1 MDRNNPSAFHK
12 LMANFVMGAVL
23 LYQLSEWSTKF
34 SPGTAYPCKFFLCSQ
49 TNYNSAN
56 GTLVKAQCNAAGKWL
71 LLLSNSWTDITLLLQ
86 YCWLIT
92 MISHSAWFTSY
103 PSISYQCIPQQ
114 NFPALVQ
121 LVMARCSL
129 IMAKCHSVI
138 RSLVAEFYKYLWK
151 LLSNRWNCL

>member
-1 MDRNNPSAFHK
+1 MNLPGNDSKISDYEWLESYCLLPICYEHTTTDLKYMDKNDPSALHK
-12 LMANFVMGAVL
+12 LMENIF
-23 LYQLSEWSTKF
+23 LSSRTM
-34 SPGTAYPCKFFLCSQ
+34 LC
-49 TNYNSAN
+49 
-56 GTLVKAQCNAAGKWL
+56 CRKWL
-71 LLLSNSWTDITLLLQ
+71 LLLSNSWTDRTLLLQ

-103 PSISYQCIPQQ
+103 PSISYQCMPQQ

-138 RSLVAEFYKYLWK
+138 RSLVAEFFKYLWK